1 MEETKAGNNKEGASK
16 KKIALAVFAA
26 LGVFGAVVLYFYLGY
41 KATHITT
48 DDAFIDGHIHTIAS
62 KIPGTVKDV
71 FVDDNQLVK
80 KGDPL
85 VEIDP
90 VDYEVRV
97 NETSSSLGAE
107 KAKIAE
113 IAARVEAAKRQLAEF
128 RAGVEA
134 ARANMELQEADLG
147 QAERDERRAS

>member
-1 MEETKAGNNKEGASK
+1 MEENKAENNKQGHNK
-16 KKIALAVFAA
+16 KKIALVVFAV
-26 LGVFGAVVLYFYLGY
+26 LGVLGAMVLYFYLSY

-71 FVDDNQLVK
+71 FVDDNQPVK
-80 KGDPL
+80 KGDLL

-90 VDYEVRV
+90 MDYEVRV

-113 IAARVEAAKRQLAEF
+113 IRAKVEAAKQQLAEI
-128 RAGVEA
+128 RAGVE
-134 ARANMELQEADLG
+134 
-147 QAERDERRAS
+147 